1 MLVARSGMEISILA
15 LIFFFVVFITGMQTR
30 AKERRERLRIIEEA
44 IRSGNLEPQA
54 QDELVQEL
62 TGRRIRRHDLQ
73 PRPAWNPS
81 RLLFGLGWLGLFVGV
96 GVLIVGGVIGE
107 DEALAAGGII
117 SAISFG
123 VMSLPMAMRELDRK
137 GQNVRT

>member
-1 MLVARSGMEISILA
+1 MFIARSGMEISILA
-15 LIFFFVVFITGMQTR
+15 LIFFFVVFMTAMQGR

-44 IRSGNLEPQA
+44 IRSGKLEPHA

-62 TGRRIRRHDLQ
+62 TGRRVRRTHEPQ
-73 PRPAWNPS
+73 KAWNPG
-81 RLLFGLGWLGLFVGV
+81 RFLFGLGWLGLFVGV

-107 DEALAAGGII
+107 DEALAAGGVI

-137 GQNVRT
+137 EHNLRA